1 MDLKTFFNPSSI
13 AIIGVSENPKK
24 VGYLVAENLIRQ
36 GYKGEI
42 YFINPKFDKLLERPV
57 YKDIKEIGKP
67 IDLVVLA
74 VPADAA
80 MHILDDLHTIGIK
93 NIVLYAAGFKEAG
106 LDGAQKEQNLV
117 AKAAQ
122 YGMTILGPNC
132 IGYVSTISQANVT
145 FLKHPAPKG
154 NIGFISQSGALG
166 SLMVDYLVGHENF
179 GFSYF
184 ISLGNKAVLDEC
196 DLLQFL
202 KDDPDTQVI
211 AMYLEDVKRGEEF
224 KKILEETTKIKPV
237 VILKSG
243 STVEG
248 SKAAG
253 SHTGSMVGD
262 DMVYGTV
269 FEQYGAIRAGQFYE
283 FMSILKIFSFGRA
296 PTSKDMLILSNAGG
310 IGVLLT
316 DELIKNKLELVT
328 VPEDVKETIKKN
340 MGGDKVTIHNPIDL
354 LGDASAFHYRAAIAA
369 TIQQKHIGG
378 VIVMLTPQANTE
390 VEDTATTL
398 IETQS
403 AFSKPIF
410 PIFMGE
416 KSVGQS
422 HTHFERAKMASFFS
436 YDFLPS
442 SLAKITHYQD
452 HIQHKT
458 IDIKKIIEESKRVVI
473 PKKNVLTPFET
484 NTVLAS
490 AGIQALSLI
499 VAHSGEE
506 VKTIAKEIG
515 YPLVMKTAS
524 EKITHKTEVKGVR
537 VNIQNEEEL
546 LNEYHDLSEV
556 TNEKNVYLQKMMK
569 GHELIIGAKRD
580 RQFGIVLLLGLGG
593 IYAELI
599 QSVVSFIYPFSFEYM
614 FKKIRSSKVQKIVE
628 GFRGSAPV
636 DEEKLFEILDNVGML
651 MNTYPQIQEIDLN
664 PTLVSD
670 SGIHIV
676 DGRMMISFP

>member
-1 MDLKTFFNPSSI
+1 MDLKTFFNPASV

-42 YFINPKFDKLLERPV
+42 YFVNPKFDKLFDRPV
-57 YKDIKEIGKP
+57 YKDIKNIGKP

-80 MHILDDLHTIGIK
+80 MHLLDDLKTINIH

-106 LDGAQKEQNLV
+106 VDGAVKEQNLV
-117 AKAAQ
+117 MKAKQ
-122 YGMTILGPNC
+122 YDMTILGPNC
-132 IGYVSTISQANVT
+132 IGFVSTISNANVT
-145 FLKHPAPKG
+145 FLKNASPKG
-154 NIGFISQSGALG
+154 NVGFISQSGALG

-184 ISLGNKAVLDEC
+184 MSLGNKATIDEC
-196 DLLQFL
+196 DLLEFL
-202 KDDPDTQVI
+202 RDDSDTKVI
-211 AMYLEDVKRGEEF
+211 GMYLEDVKRGEEF
-224 KKILEETTKIKPV
+224 KRILEETTKIKPV

-262 DMVYGTV
+262 DMVYATA
-269 FEQYGAIRAGQFYE
+269 FDQYGGIRARQFFE

-296 PTSKDMLILSNAGG
+296 PTSKDILILSNAGG

-354 LGDASAFHYRAAIAA
+354 LGDASAFQYRQAIAA

-390 VEDTATTL
+390 VEETAKAL
-398 IETQS
+398 IEAQS

-422 HTHFERAKMASFFS
+422 HSLFEKAKIASFFT

-442 SLAKITHYQD
+442 ALAKITHYQD
-452 HIQHKT
+452 HIQHSVVHT
-458 IDIKKIIEESKRVVI
+458 KKEIEPAKRVTL
-473 PKKNVLTPFET
+473 PKKSVLNPFET
-484 NTVLAS
+484 NIVLTS
-490 AGIQALSLI
+490 AGINPVSLI
-499 VAHSGEE
+499 KVESEEE
-506 VKTIAKEIG
+506 VRKMGNSIG
-515 YPLVMKTAS
+515 YPIVLKIAS

-537 VNIQNEEEL
+537 INIQNEKEL
-546 LNEYHDLSEV
+546 VENYHSFSEA
-556 TNEKNVYLQKMMK
+556 TGEAGAYLQKMMK
-569 GHELIIGAKRD
+569 GHEFIIGAKRD
-580 RQFGIVLLLGLGG
+580 NQFGIVILLGLGG

-614 FKKIRSSKVQKIVE
+614 VKKVCTSKLQKIID
-628 GFRGSAPV
+628 GFRGTAPV
-636 DEEKLFEILDNVGML
+636 DEDKLYEIVDRLGML
-651 MNTYPQIQEIDLN
+651 MNTYQQIQEIDLN
-664 PTLVSD
+664 PTIVSD

-676 DGRMMISFP
+676 DGRMMLTQ